1 MFPKTGM
8 LFFLLKKCVTEKSLF
23 FSGGGRVPYNTKL
36 QIITIIQIAS
46 SKEIINET
54 KKEMT
59 DGNALHRK

>member
-1 MFPKTGM
+1 M

-23 FSGGGRVPYNTKL
+23 FGGGRVPYNTKL

-59 DGNALHRK
+59 DGNVLHRK